1 MTKVKINGNEYIAN
15 ISGMMNDTSWDNRES
30 KTIEFYGILTA
41 EEVAEMFCEG
51 CSWSIIYEYDVEEP
65 VLNEDGE
72 PTTTLVDGSNPTMLM
87 HTVTKREEYDNSEF
101 SMAGAVTD
109 YRNGI
114 VSVKMGKLTDMESL
128 IEDMFGGVM

>member
-15 ISGMMNDTSWDNRES
+15 ISGMMSDASWDNRET

-41 EEVAEMFCEG
+41 QQVEEMFHEG
-51 CSWSIIYEYDVEEP
+51 CSWSIIYEYDIQEP
-65 VLNEDGE
+65 VLDIDGN
-72 PTTTLVDGSNPTMLM
+72 PTTMLVDGSNPTMLM
-87 HTVTKREEYDNSEF
+87 QTVTKREEYDNSDF

-114 VSVKMGKLTDMESL
+114 VSVKMAKLTEL
-128 IEDMFGGVM
+128 EAFIEDLYGGEE